1 MNKRIPAILLALLTA
16 FTLGATSCTVDAD
29 DDEDNG
35 PTIVEED
42 DDEEDVD
49 VDIDESP

>member
-16 FTLGATSCTVDAD
+16 FTLGATACTVDAD
-29 DDEDNG
+29 DEDG
-35 PTIVEED
+35 DPTIVEED
-42 DDEEDVD
+42 DDDDEDVD

>member
-1 MNKRIPAILLALLTA
+1 MNKRIPAVLLALTTA
-16 FTLGATSCTVDAD
+16 FTLGATACTVDAD

-35 PTIVEED
+35 PTIVDEED
-42 DDEEDVD
+42 DEDVD